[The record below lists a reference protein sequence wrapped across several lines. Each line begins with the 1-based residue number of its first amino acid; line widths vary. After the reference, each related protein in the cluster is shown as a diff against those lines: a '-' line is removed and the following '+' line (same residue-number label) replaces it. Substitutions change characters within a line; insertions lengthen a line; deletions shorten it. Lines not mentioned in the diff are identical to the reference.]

1 MKKSIALVALA
12 ASFIAVA
19 GCVPVP
25 MYDEQSM
32 YNPGGALADKHQG
45 PMVLSGASEATVN
58 AMFPKG
64 TPKSQVMQVLGA
76 PTTNSSSS
84 EGTSSQLY
92 SHTFTSYRRK
102 QVQSE
107 ALMVQY
113 DKNNT
118 VSALNFSTS
127 NSSW

>member
-1 MKKSIALVALA
+1 MKKTIALAVLA
-12 ASFIAVA
+12 ASFITVA

-32 YNPGGALADKHQG
+32 YSPGGALADKHQG
-45 PMVLSGASEATVN
+45 PMVLSGATEATVN

-64 TPKSQVMQVLGA
+64 TQKAQVMQVLGA
-76 PTTNSSSS
+76 PTTNSTSSD
-84 EGTSSQLY
+84 GTSSQMY
-92 SHTFTSYRRK
+92 SHSFTSYRRK

-113 DKNNT
+113 DKNNA
-118 VSALNFSTS
+118 VSALTLTTS
-127 NSSW
+127 NNSW